1 MCRLKRPFFL
11 PGGITMKTHARC
23 LSLCAGVTIVIL
35 GICVRATAEELRW
48 PFLRHY
54 DRNHLARVALP
65 LGGIGTGTVSL
76 GGRGDLRD
84 WEIVNRPAKGFT
96 PGPGFFVISV
106 APPGGRRM
114 TRLLQGPVE
123 FADYEGP
130 SGARAS
136 TSPGLPRFRSCS
148 FDAGYPFGQV
158 NLSDRSLPCDVRIR
172 AFNPLIPADPDASGI
187 PIAVIRFSVTNK
199 TSRPLDVALCGSIQN
214 FVGNDGKKSLASGNT
229 NTYRQSPGIAG
240 LYMTSDGVD
249 SNAEQ
254 WGSIALTTPDSGS
267 VSYRTGWLPDR
278 WGTPLLDFWNDI
290 SDDGILTNRTSA
302 SQTPWG
308 SLALRKSVA
317 PRSTREFT
325 FFITWHF
332 PNRFAW
338 SPVAVGNFYATRYT
352 DAWDVA
358 VKTAPEI
365 GRLEQETVR
374 FASAFCSSSLPGAVK
389 EAALFNLSTLRSQ
402 TCFRT
407 ADGTL
412 YAWEGCGENEGC
424 CWGSCTHVW
433 NYEQAIPFLFGSL
446 AQSMRRVEFGTQT
459 DSAGLMSFRAALP
472 HDAKLWG
479 KAAADGQMGC
489 IMKLYR
495 DWQLSGN
502 GKLLDSLWPNA
513 KKALEFC
520 WIPGGWDADR
530 NGVMEGAQHNTMDV
544 EYYGPNGQMEIWY
557 LGALRAAEKMAMH
570 QGDREF
576 AEACRSLAARG
587 EAWTDAH
594 LFNGRYYVQIVQP
607 PADSSRIAPGL
618 VVGMGAVDFRKPDYQ
633 LGDACLVDQ
642 LVGQYM
648 AHVCGLGYLVDPSH
662 VRATLRSIMKY
673 NFRESLSD
681 HFNCMRT
688 FALGDESALLM
699 AAYPEARPENPF
711 PYFSEVM
718 TGFEYTAANGMLYE
732 GQVGNALRCI
742 RSVRARY
749 DGLKRNPYDEA
760 ECGHHYGRAMA
771 SWGAVLAITGFHYS
785 AVEGTLTFRAENG
798 NFFWSNG
805 YAYGTVNQED
815 AGSERRV
822 TISSLRGEIGFKELV
837 ITRIGKK
844 LFERSQLLKSGESLI
859 VNIPR

>member
-1 MCRLKRPFFL
+1 
-11 PGGITMKTHARC
+11 MKQHARFV
-23 LSLCAGVTIVIL
+23 SLCTGVAFVLSGVSIRGVAG
-35 GICVRATAEELRW
+35 ESPW

-54 DRNHLARVALP
+54 DKDHLARIALP

-96 PGPGFFVISV
+96 PGPGFFAISIV
-106 APPGGRRM
+106 PPGGRRV

-123 FADYEGP
+123 YADYEGP
-130 SGARAS
+130 FGARTSA
-136 TSPGLPRFRSCS
+136 SPGLPRFRSCS

-158 NLSDRSLPCDVRIR
+158 NLSDASLPCDVRIR

-199 TSRPLDVALCGSIQN
+199 TSHPLDVTLCGSIQN
-214 FVGNDGKKSLASGNT
+214 FIGNDGKKSLALENR
-229 NTYRQSPGIAG
+229 NTYRQSPKIAG
-240 LYMTSDGVD
+240 LYMTSDSVARD
-249 SNAEQ
+249 AEQ
-254 WGSIALTTPDSGS
+254 WGSIALSTPDSGS

-278 WGTPLLDFWNDI
+278 WGTPLLDFWNDL
-290 SDDGILTNRTSA
+290 SDDGILENRTSS

-308 SLALRKSVA
+308 SLALRKTVP
-317 PRSTREFT
+317 PRSVREFT

-338 SPVAVGNFYATRYT
+338 SPVAVGNYYAARFT

-358 VKTAPEI
+358 VKTAPDI
-365 GRLEQETVR
+365 GRLERETVQ
-374 FASAFCSSSLPGAVK
+374 FASAFCSSSLPGVVK

-407 ADGTL
+407 SDGTL
-412 YAWEGCGENEGC
+412 YAWEGCADNEGC

-433 NYEQAIPFLFGSL
+433 NYEQAIPFLFGTL
-446 AQSMRRVEFGTQT
+446 AQSMRRVEFGAQT
-459 DSAGLMSFRAALP
+459 DSAGLMSFRTALP
-472 HDAKLWG
+472 HDAKRWG

-502 GKLLDSLWPNA
+502 GALLDSLWPNA

-520 WIPGGWDADR
+520 WIPGGWDADKD
-530 NGVMEGAQHNTMDV
+530 GVMEGAQHNTMDV

-557 LGALRAAEKMAMH
+557 LGALRAAEKMALH

-576 AEACRSLAARG
+576 AGTCRSLAERG
-587 EAWTDAH
+587 RAWTDAH
-594 LFNGRYYVQIVQP
+594 LFNGRFYRQIVQP
-607 PADSSRIAPGL
+607 PGDSSHVAPGL
-618 VVGMGAVDFRKPDYQ
+618 VVGMGAVDLRKPDYQ

-642 LVGQYM
+642 LAGQYV
-648 AHVCGLGYLVDPSH
+648 AHVCGLGYLVDSTH
-662 VRATLRSIMKY
+662 VRATLGSIMKY
-673 NFRESLSD
+673 NYRESLSD

-699 AAYPEARPENPF
+699 AAYPGGRPDNPF

-732 GQVGNALRCI
+732 GELKNALRCI
-742 RSVRARY
+742 GSIRARY

-785 AVEGTLTFRAENG
+785 AVEGTLTFGAEKG
-798 NFFWSNG
+798 SFFWSNG
-805 YAYGTVNQED
+805 YAYGTVREED
-815 AGSERRV
+815 AGAGRRI
-822 TISSLRGEIGFKELV
+822 TISAIRGEIPVRSIV
-837 ITRIGKK
+837 ITGIGEKR
-844 LFERSQLLKSGESLI
+844 FDTEQLLGGGRSL
-859 VNIPR
+859 VVVFPQ